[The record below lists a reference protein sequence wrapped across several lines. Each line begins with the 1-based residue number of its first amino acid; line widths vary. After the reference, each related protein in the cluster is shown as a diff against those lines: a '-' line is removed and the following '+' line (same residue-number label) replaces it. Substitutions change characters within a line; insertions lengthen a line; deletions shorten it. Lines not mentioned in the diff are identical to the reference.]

1 MSSPTTRHH
10 PERQRVILSVAK
22 DLARWA
28 AMLRGVYT
36 ERSEG
41 AQHNSE
47 KDLATMI
54 SYSEST
60 ADQGIGSGVGSGVGL
75 GVGSGVGLGVGS
87 GVGLGFGVAV
97 GVGLAVGD
105 GVGVTAGVPFKF
117 FT

>member
-75 GVGSGVGLGVGS
+75 GVGSGVGLG
-87 GVGLGFGVAV
+87 FGVAV
-97 GVGLAVGD
+97 GVGLAVGEGD
-105 GVGVTAGVPFKF
+105 GVTAGVPFKF